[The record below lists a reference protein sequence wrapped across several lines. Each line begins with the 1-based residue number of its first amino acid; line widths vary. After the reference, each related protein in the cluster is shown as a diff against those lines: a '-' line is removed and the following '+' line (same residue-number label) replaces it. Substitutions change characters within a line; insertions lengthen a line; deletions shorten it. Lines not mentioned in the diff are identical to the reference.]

1 MLAIGPRCVYHQPAT
16 IILVTPAN
24 AITLLRLVL
33 VPIFGMLAMSYG
45 RSVAAENPQEILR
58 YLALLTFILA
68 AASDGLDGY
77 LARRYDQ
84 QSRLGSVLDP
94 LADKLLMLT
103 GLVTLSMIPWG
114 ENGWSIP
121 TWYILMV
128 ITRDVSIGI
137 GCAMVVSLNIK
148 LDVRP
153 HWTGKATT
161 IAQLF
166 TLGWVMLKVIPFS
179 PLYPTI
185 IAAVLTLWSS
195 WAYVLDAIKLLNGIT
210 VTRHTTELQ

>member
-1 MLAIGPRCVYHQPAT
+1 M
-16 IILVTPAN
+16 TPAN

-33 VPIFGMLAMSYG
+33 VPIFGMFAMSYG
-45 RSVAAENPQEILR
+45 HSVSDGDPQEILR
-58 YLALLTFILA
+58 YLALATFILA

-77 LARRYDQ
+77 LARRLNQ
-84 QSRLGSVLDP
+84 KSRLGSILDP

-103 GLVTLSMIPWG
+103 GLVTLSLVPWG
-114 ENGWSIP
+114 ENGWIIP

-128 ITRDVSIGI
+128 VARDVSIGI
-137 GCAMVVSLNIK
+137 GCAMVVSLDIK

-195 WAYVLDAIKLLNGIT
+195 WAYVLDAIRLLNNLT
-210 VTRHTTELQ
+210 VTHHTSEPH